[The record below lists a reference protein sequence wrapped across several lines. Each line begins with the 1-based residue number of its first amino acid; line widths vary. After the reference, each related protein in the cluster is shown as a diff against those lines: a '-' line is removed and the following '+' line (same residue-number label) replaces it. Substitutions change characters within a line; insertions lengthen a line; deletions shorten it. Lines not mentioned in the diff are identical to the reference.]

1 LYQKVFVED
10 PFFASGILRIPVG
23 GKKAIKPAKDNT
35 YVSGFPRDA
44 FRNAADDDVGMQ
56 AFYVHK
62 GAVQVTVHR
71 TRSILSEGSQFLIPR
86 GEFPPLVAMEH
97 VN

>member
-1 LYQKVFVED
+1 
-10 PFFASGILRIPVG
+10 
-23 GKKAIKPAKDNT
+23 
-35 YVSGFPRDA
+35 
-44 FRNAADDDVGMQ
+44 MQ

-86 GEFPPLVAMEH
+86 GEFPAPLVAMEH